1 MYACS
6 HVSGRKRVDMTSH
19 NTSHEPIHPS
29 LHVNMLDT
37 CWTPVGIFGI
47 HVFVTLT
54 GPCFSCSRNT
64 SFRISWLLMIVSC
77 NQRRPRTQKERERE
91 MGRERVE
98 CDVSDS
104 DSISDID

>member
-77 NQRRPRTQKERERE
+77 NQRRPRTQKERERGRWE
-91 MGRERVE
+91 GREW
-98 CDVSDS
+98 SAT
-104 DSISDID
+104 